1 MPKEHKEDVKN
12 GLRDFYTDKVVYNK
26 KKRDA
31 LNKKLSKAENEKIS
45 LIKMRSSEEI
55 TAEEFSD
62 MKNWLIEDIASLK
75 DQIIKIDKDDKDI
88 LENFDNMV
96 ELLVELSDKR
106 KTKKPKEKVW
116 IINSIVVEL
125 QIDNKK
131 RLYIEENP
139 FFKALQKVNYHKWWV
154 IRGSNPGPSP

>member
-1 MPKEHKEDVKN
+1 
-12 GLRDFYTDKVVYNK
+12 
-26 KKRDA
+26 
-31 LNKKLSKAENEKIS
+31 
-45 LIKMRSSEEI
+45 MRSSEEI

>member
-1 MPKEHKEDVKN
+1 MLE
-12 GLRDFYTDKVVYNK
+12 
-26 KKRDA
+26 DA